1 MSFPSEMTSPGLES
15 PVTSWKLAGQAKE
28 YPPLA
33 FLLWLEVY
41 KGPDFP
47 CPTPALCPSPLTAR
61 DTVIHLSGGCSST
74 LLPEPLLHPEG
85 HLLGSPGPGAH
96 HGLGP
101 AVVVTQA
108 SFLAASI
115 PQADVCLGVSVF
127 SVPSKV
133 PGSRLVLRDRLRDN
147 GERVVL
153 STDG

>member
-1 MSFPSEMTSPGLES
+1 MTSPGLES

-61 DTVIHLSGGCSST
+61 DTVIHLSGGCGST

-115 PQADVCLGVSVF
+115 PQAGRVPRRVCILSAQQGAQLEVGAEG
-127 SVPSKV
+127 P
-133 PGSRLVLRDRLRDN
+133 LR
-147 GERVVL
+147 G
-153 STDG
+153 